1 MALARSEQAKAAGYW
16 MLERSCS
23 PQLLHMG
30 VILSSEHNLS
40 NNISEEWYNMSHIYF
55 TFHLLQ
61 ALTIGCELFIT
72 SEACSVNLCES
83 PFWVCISHLMSALAI
98 SWLFS
103 GVEMALCAASWFR
116 AHFRLHWFLA
126 ITMYMKQL
134 TTQKYCFPPILL
146 CFRHYFENT
155 DFMDD
160 DRIHLTST
168 GQFTPC
174 GSDWTTS

>member
-1 MALARSEQAKAAGYW
+1 MASALSEEAMAAGYW
-16 MLERSCS
+16 MVERSHF

-55 TFHLLQ
+55 TFLLLQ

-98 SWLFS
+98 S
-103 GVEMALCAASWFR
+103 
-116 AHFRLHWFLA
+116 
-126 ITMYMKQL
+126 
-134 TTQKYCFPPILL
+134 
-146 CFRHYFENT
+146 
-155 DFMDD
+155 
-160 DRIHLTST
+160 
-168 GQFTPC
+168 
-174 GSDWTTS
+174 